1 MVSNSHDSL
10 QCRVYFKKTQERDAK
25 MKMREK
31 AKELQRQRVE
41 SSKRGIKSPM
51 TSSGGYGPSP
61 SMAASIP
68 SEPPK
73 PSYQPAVV

>member
-1 MVSNSHDSL
+1 
-10 QCRVYFKKTQERDAK
+10 

-61 SMAASIP
+61 MAASIP
-68 SEPPK
+68 AEPPK

>member
-1 MVSNSHDSL
+1 
-10 QCRVYFKKTQERDAK
+10 

-31 AKELQRQRVE
+31 AKELQRQKVE
-41 SSKRGIKSPM
+41 SSKRGIKPSGM
-51 TSSGGYGPSP
+51 SSSGSGGSGYGSS
-61 SMAASIP
+61 SMASSIP

>member
-1 MVSNSHDSL
+1 MA
-10 QCRVYFKKTQERDAK
+10 QTQERDAK
-25 MKMREK
+25 IKMREK

-61 SMAASIP
+61 MAASIP
-68 SEPPK
+68 AEPPK